1 MQEEAKHLER
11 LLHQE
16 ETFMANMVGQ
26 QLGNYRLTHLLGQ
39 GGFAEVYLGE
49 HTRLGMQAAIKVLH
63 AYLRD
68 EDTAVFQ
75 QEARTIAQ
83 LRHPSII
90 RVLDFDIQNGTPFLV
105 LDYAPNGSL
114 RQKHP
119 RGTRIA
125 LEQVVGYVNQIAGA
139 LHYAHTQKLI
149 HRDVKPENILVGQQG
164 EILLS
169 DFGIAS
175 IAHATSS
182 MSTQTSMGTL
192 AYMAPEQLQGKPRK
206 ESDQYALGIT
216 VYQWLCGTLPF
227 LGSST
232 EIIAQHLTA
241 TPPSLREKV
250 PDISPEVERAIM
262 RALAKD
268 PKERFESMLA
278 FASTLEKAAQRKGV
292 SIAHSHESS
301 VISKPSPVSH
311 LHHPLAKTT
320 TLEEIQKVGGEV
332 PVLVRG
338 TAEARKTAGQ
348 QGSVAS
354 SAPGSPEKIWP
365 IHWIIAL
372 LLAFVLIAVSVYMLL
387 PSH

>member
-1 MQEEAKHLER
+1 
-11 LLHQE
+11 
-16 ETFMANMVGQ
+16 MANLTGQ
-26 QLGNYRLTHLLGQ
+26 QLGSYRLIRLLGQ

-49 HTRLGMQAAIKVLH
+49 HTRLGMQAAIKVLRT
-63 AYLRD
+63 YLRD

-105 LDYAPNGSL
+105 LDYASNGSL

-119 RGTRIA
+119 RGTRVS
-125 LEQVVGYVNQIAGA
+125 LEQTIGYVNQIADA
-139 LHYAHTQKLI
+139 LHYAHMQKLI

-182 MSTQTSMGTL
+182 MSTQASMGTL

-216 VYQWLCGTLPF
+216 VYQWLCGVLPF
-227 LGSST
+227 QGSST

-241 TPPSLREKV
+241 TPPSLREKI
-250 PDISPEVERAIM
+250 PDISPEVEQIIM

-268 PKERFESMLA
+268 PKERFESVQA
-278 FASTLEKAAQRKGV
+278 FAHTLRKTAQREEV
-292 SIAHSHESS
+292 STVHIHENS
-301 VISKPSPVSH
+301 VPSEPSPVSRR
-311 LHHPLAKTT
+311 HHPLAKTT
-320 TLEEIQKVGGEV
+320 TLKEIHEVGVEA
-332 PVLVRG
+332 PLLLES
-338 TAEARKTAGQ
+338 TSEARKTAEQ

-354 SAPGSPEKIWP
+354 PVPGSLEKFRP
-365 IHWIIAL
+365 IHWVIAL
-372 LLAFVLIAVSVYMLL
+372 LLAFVLIAMSVYMLL
-387 PSH
+387 PSP